1 MLNNLRTPMFLVS
14 TALAIVITLLFSLFI
29 VRQNEYCVVF
39 QFGEAVR
46 VIDKPG
52 LKIKIPFIQDLQYF
66 DQRLLYVNVEDKEL
80 TASDGKRIIV
90 NAFVRFKIVDPV
102 LYVKTLANS
111 QNSYIRMNKIME
123 SSMRKVI
130 GKSPLISLLSTERSN
145 IMVEIATL
153 VDQEAKNFGIDVK
166 DVRILRAD
174 LPKENSLA
182 IYQRMQTERE
192 REAKKI
198 RAEGREESARI
209 RSEADKQVRIVL
221 AEASMQ
227 AQIIKGEGDGD
238 AAEIYNKAYSK
249 DAEFY
254 KFYKK
259 LDVYKNVLTKDDTNF
274 ILSPDS
280 EFLKMLNL
288 SK

>member
-1 MLNNLRTPMFLVS
+1 MLRNSQKTIYLLITGLFF
-14 TALAIVITLLFSLFI
+14 VIILFSSIFT
-29 VRQNEYCVVF
+29 VKQNEYCVVF
-39 QFGEAVR
+39 QFGEAIR
-46 VIDKPG
+46 VIDTPG
-52 LKIKIPFIQDLQYF
+52 LKIRIPFIQDLQYF
-66 DQRLLYVNVEDKEL
+66 DKRLLYVNVEDKEL
-80 TASDGKRIIV
+80 TASDSKRIIV

-123 SSMRKVI
+123 SAMRKVI
-130 GKSPLISLLSTERSN
+130 GKSPLISLLSIERSN
-145 IMVEIATL
+145 IMLEIASL
-153 VDQEAKNFGIDVK
+153 VDQEAKKFGIDVI

-174 LPKENSLA
+174 LPTENSLS
-182 IYQRMQTERE
+182 IYQRMQTQRE
-192 REAKKI
+192 YEAKKF
-198 RAEGREESARI
+198 RAEGREEGARI
-209 RSEADKQVRIVL
+209 RSEADKQVRIIL

-227 AQIIKGEGDGD
+227 AQIIKGQGDRD

-249 DAEFY
+249 DTEFY

-288 SK
+288 GK